1 MAGIRDLMEASA
13 LRSSGPQRRVES
25 ASLHTGPRYEQAMD
39 AELHFKASGPDFAMR
54 AAGGGEGADGGEVG
68 GGGGGGGGGRGGGGE
83 GAVDLDLNLVQNM
96 LKAHSA
102 QGGLSGPAASLLG
115 SLGVVL
121 PADADAAAEKE
132 EAAGGGQ
139 EV

>member
-1 MAGIRDLMEASA
+1 
-13 LRSSGPQRRVES
+13 
-25 ASLHTGPRYEQAMD
+25 MD
-39 AELHFKASGPDFAMR
+39 AELHSKASGPDFAMR
-54 AAGGGEGADGGEVG
+54 AAGGGEGADGGEG
-68 GGGGGGGGGRGGGGE
+68 GGGGGGGGGGE